1 MDKNL
6 LRYFMAKNGDRQ
18 KDLAEVLGIPQSA
31 LCERMNQRRSFRQEE
46 MNTIRKR
53 YKLSAEDMMSI
64 FFTA

>member
-18 KDLAEVLGIPQSA
+18 EDLAKVLGIPQSS
-31 LCERMNQRRSFRQEE
+31 LSERMNQRRSFRQEE